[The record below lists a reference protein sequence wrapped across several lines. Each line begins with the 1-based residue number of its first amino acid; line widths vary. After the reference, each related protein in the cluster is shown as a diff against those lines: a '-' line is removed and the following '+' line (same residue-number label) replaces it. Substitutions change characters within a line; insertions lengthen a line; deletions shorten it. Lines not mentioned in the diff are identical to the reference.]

1 MKSGKIK
8 GMLMAGM
15 LTMSLCAGTSVMAA
29 TGTTD
34 SVTTLTGADITKN
47 LHIAEGI
54 TVPNTTFTF
63 NITPTAGEDKTEVAN
78 EVIATFSN
86 TDKVDANLVSQTVAT
101 ELKDAS
107 KYPHAGVY
115 TFTVSEKKGDVT
127 DMTYDEKAYTVN
139 VYVVNDGNGLKVDSI
154 TANDG
159 TAKVTDMSFDNT
171 YVKDSSLTIKK
182 EVTGDQADRT
192 KHFKF
197 TINMTKA
204 STDTRDSYTGTIV
217 KGDNCK
223 VTHQDV
229 VLTFDEKGEATANV
243 ELCDGDKITFNTIAA
258 GTRYTVTETGAKDG
272 YTPSVAVVENGG
284 AAQKAT
290 AKTETDGITADN
302 KLIGEKANSVVFTN
316 AYADT
321 PITGVIINNIPYV
334 VLVAAAVCALVA
346 LVLINR
352 RRQYR

>member
-15 LTMSLCAGTSVMAA
+15 LTMSLCAGTAVMAEEA
-29 TGTTD
+29 PAPTVGQA
-34 SVTTLTGADITKN
+34 GITKN

-54 TVPNTTFTF
+54 TVPDTTFTF
-63 NITPTAGEDKTEVAN
+63 NITQTAGDETTVAKTTTAAFNADTVTN
-78 EVIATFSN
+78 
-86 TDKVDANLVSQTVAT
+86 DLVSKAATT
-101 ELKDAS
+101 ELADAS

-127 DMTYDEKAYTVN
+127 GMTYDEKAYTVN
-139 VYVVNDGNGLKVDSI
+139 VYVVNDGNSLKVDSI

>member
-15 LTMSLCAGTSVMAA
+15 LTMSLCAGTAVMAEEVVP
-29 TGTTD
+29 TVGQ
-34 SVTTLTGADITKN
+34 ADITKN
-47 LHIAEGI
+47 LQIAEGI
-54 TVPNTTFTF
+54 TVPDTTFTF
-63 NITPTAGEDKTEVAN
+63 NITQTAGDETTVAKTTTAAFNADTVTN
-78 EVIATFSN
+78 
-86 TDKVDANLVSQTVAT
+86 DLVSKAATT
-101 ELKDAS
+101 ELADAT

-115 TFTVSEKKGDVT
+115 TFTVSEEKGNVAG
-127 DMTYDEKAYTVN
+127 MTYDIKTYTVN
-139 VYVVNDGNGLKVDSI
+139 VYVVNDGDGLKVDSI
-154 TANDG
+154 TAKDG
-159 TAKVTDMSFDNT
+159 ETKVSDMSFDNT
-171 YVKDSSLTIKK
+171 YVKDSSLTIEKK
-182 EVTGDQADRT
+182 VTETQADRT
-192 KHFKF
+192 KHFNF

-204 STDTRDSYTGTIV
+204 STDTRASYTGTIV
-217 KGDNCK
+217 KGDKCTEN
-223 VTHQDV
+223 HQDV
-229 VLTFDEKGEATANV
+229 VLAFDNTGNATANV
-243 ELCDGDKITFNTIAA
+243 ELCDGDKITFDKIAA
-258 GTRYTVTETGAKDG
+258 GTRYTVTEAGATDG

-290 AKTETDGITADN
+290 AKTETDGISADN
-302 KLIGEKANSVVFTN
+302 KLIGENTNSVVFTN

>member
-15 LTMSLCAGTSVMAA
+15 LTMSLCAGTAVMAEEVQVPTVGQA
-29 TGTTD
+29 G
-34 SVTTLTGADITKN
+34 VTKN

-54 TVPNTTFTF
+54 TVPDTTFTF
-63 NITPTAGEDKTEVAN
+63 NITQTAGDATTVTKTTTAAFKADTVTN
-78 EVIATFSN
+78 
-86 TDKVDANLVSQTVAT
+86 DLVSKAATT
-101 ELKDAS
+101 ELADET

-115 TFTVSEKKGDVT
+115 TFTVNEVKGNVAG
-127 DMTYDEKAYTVN
+127 MTYDTKSYTVN
-139 VYVVNDGNGLKVDSI
+139 VYVVNDGDGLKVDSI

-171 YVKDSSLTIKK
+171 YVKDSSLTIEKK
-182 EVTGDQADRT
+182 VT
-192 KHFKF
+192 KHYNI

-204 STDTRDSYTGTIV
+204 TTDTRASYTGTIV
-217 KGDNCK
+217 KGDKCK
-223 VTHQDV
+223 ETHQNV
-229 VLTFDEKGEATANV
+229 VLTFDNNGKATANV
-243 ELCDGDKITFNTIAA
+243 ELCDGDTITFDNIAA
-258 GTRYTVTETGAKDG
+258 GTRYTVTEAGATDG

-284 AAQKAT
+284 IAEQINAT
-290 AKTETDGITADN
+290 SEADGITADN

-321 PITGVIINNIPYV
+321 PITGVIINNLPYV
-334 VLVAAAVCALVA
+334 VLAAAAVCALVA

>member
-8 GMLMAGM
+8 GMLMAGV
-15 LTMSLCAGTSVMAA
+15 LTMSLCAGTAVMAEEA
-29 TGTTD
+29 PVPTVGQA
-34 SVTTLTGADITKN
+34 GITKN
-47 LHIAEGI
+47 LQIAEGI
-54 TVPNTTFTF
+54 TVPDTTFTF
-63 NITPTAGEDKTEVAN
+63 NITQTKGDTTNVAST
-78 EVIATFSN
+78 VTATFSN
-86 TDKVDANLVSQTVAT
+86 TDTVNADLVSKAVST
-101 ELKDAS
+101 ELADAS

-127 DMTYDEKAYTVN
+127 GMTYDKKAYTVN
-139 VYVVNDGNGLKVDSI
+139 VYVVNDGDGLKADSI

-159 TAKVTDMSFDNT
+159 TAKVTNMSFDNT

-182 EVTGDQADRT
+182 EVTGTQADRT
-192 KHFKF
+192 KHFNF

-204 STDTRDSYTGTIV
+204 STDTRASYTGTIV
-217 KGDNCK
+217 RGDKCTK
-223 VTHQDV
+223 THQNV
-229 VLTFDEKGEATANV
+229 VLIFDGSGKATANV
-243 ELCDGDKITFNTIAA
+243 ELCDGDTITFDKIAA
-258 GTRYTVTETGAKDG
+258 GTRYTVTEAGATDG

-284 AAQKAT
+284 TAVQTNAASEAD
-290 AKTETDGITADN
+290 EITADN

-321 PITGVIINNIPYV
+321 PITGVIINNLPYV

>member
-15 LTMSLCAGTSVMAA
+15 LTMSLCAGTAVMAEEVVP
-29 TGTTD
+29 TVGQ
-34 SVTTLTGADITKN
+34 ADITKN
-47 LHIAEGI
+47 LQIAEGI
-54 TVPNTTFTF
+54 TVPDTTFTF
-63 NITPTAGEDKTEVAN
+63 NITQTAGDETTVAKTTTAAFNADTVTN
-78 EVIATFSN
+78 
-86 TDKVDANLVSQTVAT
+86 DLVSKAATT
-101 ELKDAS
+101 ELADAS

-182 EVTGDQADRT
+182 EVTGTQADRT
-192 KHFKF
+192 KHFNF

-204 STDTRDSYTGTIV
+204 STDTRASYTGTIV
-217 KGDNCK
+217 KGDKCTK
-223 VTHQDV
+223 THRNV
-229 VLTFDEKGEATANV
+229 VLTFDGSGKATADV
-243 ELCDGDKITFNTIAA
+243 ELCDGDTITFDNIAA
-258 GTRYTVTETGAKDG
+258 GTRYTVTEAGAEDG

-290 AKTETDGITADN
+290 AKTETDGISADN
-302 KLIGEKANSVVFTN
+302 KLIGENTNSVVFTN

-321 PITGVIINNIPYV
+321 PVTGVIINNIPYV
-334 VLVAAAVCALVA
+334 VLVAVAVCALVA